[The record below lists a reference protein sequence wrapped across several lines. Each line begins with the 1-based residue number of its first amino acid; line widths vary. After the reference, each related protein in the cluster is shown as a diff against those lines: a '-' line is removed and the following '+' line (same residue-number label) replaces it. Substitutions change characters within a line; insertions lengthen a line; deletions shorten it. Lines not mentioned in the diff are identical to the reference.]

1 MAENKKNLS
10 YTSSVGRRKAAVA
23 RVRLYPKVPDNLMIG
38 DQLLKKGEVV
48 VNGKEISAYF
58 KSNVAKIMYEKPFQ
72 VTNTL
77 NKFGISIRVT
87 GGGQNSQLDATI
99 LAISRALSGVDSSFK
114 EILRKKG
121 LLTVDQKVRERRKVG
136 TGGKARRTKQSP
148 KR

>member
-1 MAENKKNLS
+1 
-10 YTSSVGRRKAAVA
+10 
-23 RVRLYPKVPDNLMIG
+23 MIG